1 MRAANRSFSARAR
14 QAWTIARTELRR
26 AFLAKRGLWVY
37 ALALLPAIVF
47 FGHGV
52 DAKWRTER
60 LSRHGLTDPVV
71 MNSVQKGEA
80 IEAVRARLGKP
91 AEERG
96 GTRVRRVRKRG
107 GDNGTTTHVTE
118 PAVDAR
124 FVRLNIS
131 RPTYSG
137 ETVARIYE
145 FEVYGADGRQNLAL
159 GRPATGGPPCSPD
172 RGPEKAVNG
181 SVAGGKA
188 DSWCAENWPFFLQ
201 VDLGAVH
208 PVKRFVVKHASAG
221 GESPESDTRDF
232 NIQVSSDG
240 KTYTTVATSSGA
252 GFVDERTDY
261 RVLVYFDGRREVR
274 FTCVDGKVDSW
285 ITDHVLNLEQDR
297 MIFAGI
303 FQFFYLRLAIFFG
316 CLGMFMYLFSGEMSN
331 RTLHYWFLAP
341 ARRDVLLAGK
351 YAAGLIAST
360 AIFGGGAL
368 LAFAAMIWPH
378 DPVEVQAYW
387 AAGGMAHAFWYA
399 AAAALGCIGYGSV
412 FLAVGLYIRN
422 PIVPAAV
429 LLAWEGTNGILPHT
443 LQKISILYYL
453 QSLCPVPAPIDNGV
467 PTLIRLLAAPA
478 APASRPAAILGLLL
492 LTALVLWVAGR
503 AVRRMEISYGA
514 EN

>member
-52 DAKWRTER
+52 DAKWRTDR

-351 YAAGLIAST
+351 YAAGLIASA

-368 LAFAAMIWPH
+368 LAFTAMIWPH

-387 AAGGMAHAFWYA
+387 NAGGMAHAFWYVA
-399 AAAALGCIGYGSV
+399 AAAFGCIGYGSV
-412 FLAVGLYIRN
+412 FLAVGLYVRN
-422 PIVPAAV
+422 PIIPAAV
-429 LLAWEGTNGILPHT
+429 LLAWEGAAGILPHV

-453 QSLCPVPAPIDNGV
+453 QSLCPVPAPMDDDV
-467 PTLIRLLAAPA
+467 PTLVRLLAAPA
-478 APASRPAAILGLLL
+478 APASRPAAIVGLLL
-492 LTALVLWVAGR
+492 LSAVVLWIASR

-514 EN
+514 ET

>member
-52 DAKWRTER
+52 DAKWRTDR

-232 NIQVSSDG
+232 N
-240 KTYTTVATSSGA
+240 
-252 GFVDERTDY
+252 
-261 RVLVYFDGRREVR
+261 
-274 FTCVDGKVDSW
+274 
-285 ITDHVLNLEQDR
+285 
-297 MIFAGI
+297 
-303 FQFFYLRLAIFFG
+303 
-316 CLGMFMYLFSGEMSN
+316 
-331 RTLHYWFLAP
+331 
-341 ARRDVLLAGK
+341 
-351 YAAGLIAST
+351 
-360 AIFGGGAL
+360 
-368 LAFAAMIWPH
+368 
-378 DPVEVQAYW
+378 
-387 AAGGMAHAFWYA
+387 
-399 AAAALGCIGYGSV
+399 
-412 FLAVGLYIRN
+412 
-422 PIVPAAV
+422 
-429 LLAWEGTNGILPHT
+429 
-443 LQKISILYYL
+443 
-453 QSLCPVPAPIDNGV
+453 
-467 PTLIRLLAAPA
+467 
-478 APASRPAAILGLLL
+478 
-492 LTALVLWVAGR
+492 
-503 AVRRMEISYGA
+503 
-514 EN
+514 